1 MDSTGCVQE
10 LWQQAS
16 GSGPPALLLH
26 GLGASA
32 HYWDE
37 VLARDTGKFMV
48 APDLLGFGRSPA
60 PPDAPYDVACHV
72 ASLAPLLQPGT
83 VVVGHS
89 TGSILAAALAAAFP
103 DKVRALV
110 LVSTPVYPD
119 EATARAEIG
128 RIGLLARL
136 TIEGSVWARVVCEAM
151 CHARPVAVAAAPWL
165 FRGLP
170 RAVAADGARHTWPS
184 YSRTL
189 KEVVACHPVAD
200 ELRGSDV
207 PVTFLHGSQDPIADP
222 ARAEALAASLD
233 SSRQVEFRRV
243 DFRYVDCDHHL
254 PLKHPD
260 AVVAAIAAT

>member
-1 MDSTGCVQE
+1 MDSTECVQE

-32 HYWDE
+32 HYWDQ
-37 VLARDTGKFMV
+37 VMAHDAGKLMV

-60 PPDAPYDVACHV
+60 PPDASYDMDCHL
-72 ASLAPLLQPGT
+72 ASLAPLLRPET

-110 LVSTPVYPD
+110 LVSTPVYSD
-119 EATARAEIG
+119 EQAARREIG

-136 TIEGSVWARVVCEAM
+136 TIEGSVWARVVCELM
-151 CHARPVAVAAAPWL
+151 CHLRPFAVVAAPWL
-165 FRGLP
+165 IRDLP

-189 KEVVACHPVAD
+189 IEVVARHPLAAD
-200 ELRGSDV
+200 LLRSDI
-207 PVTFLHGSQDPIADP
+207 PVTFLHGTKDLIADP
-222 ARAEALAASLD
+222 VRAEAMAASFGT
-233 SSRQVEFRRV
+233 SRSVEFRS
-243 DFRYVDCDHHL
+243 VDCDHHL

-260 AVVAAIAAT
+260 AVAAAIAGV